1 MKRPHAADLTQA
13 FTRIQ
18 AEVKITLAKSLS
30 PRNNFMR
37 ENVLYPWTSKGCESV
52 SDVLPVVLKDLDD
65 LIELRKI
72 IVV

>member
-30 PRNNFMR
+30 PHNNFMR
-37 ENVLYPWTSKGCESV
+37 ENVYPWTSKGCESV